1 MCFSVNVNLIREE
14 LESRFNATLID
25 RDKYRPSYYYH
36 AFALPEMPV
45 ICSDNPSNIR
55 VFRWGLIPSST
66 RDMAEANDIRMKTFN
81 ARAESIDTKQS
92 FSSSFRSKR
101 CLVPVKGFFEWQHA
115 GKKKLPWYIYHSG
128 NEIISLAGLYDEW
141 VENNTGEIYNTF
153 TIVTTEA
160 NKLLSE
166 IHNSAKRMPL
176 ILGKEE
182 EKLWLDT
189 STDSADVKEIMKPLP
204 EGLLSAYTISG
215 LVNDKHVDRNTP
227 EVVKPYQYFSQGNLF

>member
-1 MCFSVNVNLIREE
+1 MCFSVNVNLIKEE

-45 ICSDNPSNIR
+45 ICSDDPSSIR

-66 RDMAEANDIRMKTFN
+66 RDMAEAADIRLKTFN
-81 ARAESIDTKQS
+81 ARAESIGSKQS

-101 CLVPVKGFFEWQHA
+101 CLVPVKGFYEWQHT
-115 GKKKLPWYIYHSG
+115 GKQKLPWYIYGSG
-128 NEIISLAGLYDEW
+128 NEIITLAGLYDNW
-141 VENNTGEIYNTF
+141 VENTTGEIYNTF

-160 NKLLSE
+160 NQLLSE

-182 EKLWLDT
+182 ESLWLDI
-189 STDSADVKEIMKPLP
+189 SADDDAIKAIMKPLP
-204 EGLLSAYTISG
+204 EGLLSAHTISS
-215 LVNDKHVDRNTP
+215 LVNDKYADRNTP
-227 EVVKPYQYFSQGNLF
+227 DVVKPYQYSSQGSLF